1 MSAAIAPATEAP
13 LLAVEGLT
21 KHFAVRKGFFF
32 ARRVGT
38 VRAVDDVNF
47 TVHRGETL
55 GLVGESG
62 CGKSTIGKLIV
73 NLLDPT
79 GGRIVF
85 DGADFATLE
94 PAALRARRRDIQI
107 VFQDPFASLNP
118 RMRVGEII
126 AEPLVVHGV
135 GDAAA
140 RTARVGELLRV
151 VGLAPEHAARYPH
164 EFSGGQRQ
172 RIGIARALALQPKL
186 LVCDEPVSAL
196 DVSIQ
201 AQILNLMQDLQREFG
216 LTYLFISHNLAVV
229 RHVADRVAVMYLGQL
244 VELADKATLYADPKH
259 PYTQALLSSVPSPR
273 PETRRARRVLKGD
286 VPSPLNPPQG
296 CRFHTR
302 CPLAVERCRSEQP
315 VFREAAPG
323 HGVACHLV

>member
-1 MSAAIAPATEAP
+1 MSAATAQPAETP

-47 TVHRGETL
+47 TVRRGETL

-79 GGRIVF
+79 HGRIVF

-94 PAALRARRRDIQI
+94 PAAVRARRRDIQI

-135 GDAAA
+135 GDAAS

-151 VGLAPEHAARYPH
+151 VGLAPEYAHRYPH

-172 RIGIARALALQPKL
+172 RIGIARALALQPKFV
-186 LVCDEPVSAL
+186 VCDEAVSAL

-201 AQILNLMQDLQREFG
+201 AQILNLMKDLQRDFA

-229 RHVADRVAVMYLGQL
+229 RHIADRVAVMYLGQL

-273 PETRRARRVLKGD
+273 PEARRARRVLKGD

-302 CPLAVERCRSEQP
+302 CPIAVDRCRTEQP
-315 VFREAAPG
+315 AFRDVAPG